1 MSPGKRRPAHRGV
14 APRREAGHA
23 RRVTPG
29 GRRAVA
35 VAGLLVIGLVLVL
48 AGLFGRP
55 AAAAGSDQPIR
66 FAVNDWTGQRI
77 STRLMGAILSR
88 AGFRVEFV
96 DVNYMDQLE
105 QIAAGRID
113 VAMEFW
119 STAGMAALEEAV
131 AGGEVRLF
139 GETGMIAR
147 EEWWYPSYVVE
158 RCPGLPDWRSL
169 KACASVFAVPETA
182 PKGRYLGGPVTW
194 GGFDEERVEAL
205 GLDFEVLHADTEA
218 DLYASLQAAVAKRQP
233 VMLWIYA
240 PHWAPTRFDGEW
252 VAFPP
257 FFEECYADRRYD
269 CGKPSGPI
277 WKVGAADLPERWP
290 EAAGAIEAFRI
301 SNDEMGALIGRV
313 EVDGADMDAVIDE
326 WMVRNEALW
335 KSWLD

>member
-23 RRVTPG
+23 GRVRSG
-29 GRRAVA
+29 SHRMVA
-35 VAGLLVIGLVLVL
+35 FAGMLVVALVL
-48 AGLFGRP
+48 ALSGLAGRP
-55 AAAAGSDQPIR
+55 AAATGTEGPIR
-66 FAVNDWTGQRI
+66 FGVNDWTGQRI
-77 STRLMGAILSR
+77 STRLMGAILER
-88 AGFRVEFV
+88 AGFRVDYV
-96 DVNYMDQLE
+96 DVNYMDQLD

-113 VAMEFW
+113 VAMEYW

-139 GETGMIAR
+139 GETGMNAR

-182 PKGRYLGGPVTW
+182 PKGRYLAGPVTW
-194 GGFDEERVEAL
+194 GGFDEERVAAL

-257 FFEECYADRRYD
+257 FSEECYAERRYD
-269 CGKPSGPI
+269 CGKPAGPI
-277 WKVGAADLPERWP
+277 WKVGAADLPDHWP
-290 EAAGAIEAFRI
+290 VAAQAIEAFRI
-301 SNDEMGALIGRV
+301 SNDEMGELIARV
-313 EVDGADMDAVIDE
+313 EVDGIDIDTVVDE
-326 WMVRNEALW
+326 WIDRNTAVW